1 MTKRLTLLDVC
12 EFIVDCEHKTA
23 PLAESGY
30 PSIRTP
36 NVGRGRLILDGA
48 NRVDEDIYKKWT
60 KRAVPKAGD
69 IIIAREAPVGNVA
82 LITPGQNVCLGQ
94 RTVLVRPNAKKVDN
108 AYLCYFLLGDFA
120 QNAFRAASIGCT
132 VPHLNMA
139 DIRNLMLPALPKLSV
154 QTKTAGILSAYDDL
168 IEVNQRRIAILEEMA
183 RRLFDEWFVRFRYP
197 GHEHVKIVD
206 GLPEGWERRPLGEV
220 AEVRLGKMLDAKK
233 NRGELRPYLAN
244 VNVRWGAFDLTD
256 LREMR
261 VEENEL
267 AKYGLSFGDI
277 VMCEGGEPG
286 RCALWKAQVPE
297 MTIQK
302 ALHRIRALDCID
314 PLFLYHQLY
323 NMAKT
328 RQLEGLFTGATIK
341 HLPREKLIQVMIVV
355 PPPKLIR
362 EFAALAAPLETQI
375 GTLGDAVSRAA
386 QARDLILPKLISGEI
401 EVGRGEEALSR
412 AAE

>member
-1 MTKRLTLLDVC
+1 MSATAWRDCTLGEVINLKRGYDLPQSKRRVGGYPIVSSSGITDFHDEWMVSAPGVVTGRYGTLGEVYFVRDNFWPLNTALYVSDFKGSDPR
-12 EFIVDCEHKTA
+12 FISYFLRTL
-23 PLAESGY
+23 PLASQNAAG
-30 PSIRTP
+30 
-36 NVGRGRLILDGA
+36 
-48 NRVDEDIYKKWT
+48 
-60 KRAVPKAGD
+60 AVPGLN
-69 IIIAREAPVGNVA
+69 RNHLHLLQVSVPSVT
-82 LITPGQNVCLGQ
+82 LQ
-94 RTVLVRPNAKKVDN
+94 RR
-108 AYLCYFLLGDFA
+108 
-120 QNAFRAASIGCT
+120 I
-132 VPHLNMA
+132 
-139 DIRNLMLPALPKLSV
+139 
-154 QTKTAGILSAYDDL
+154 AGILSAYDDL

-206 GLPEGWERRPLGEV
+206 GLPEGWDRRALGEV
-220 AEVRLGKMLDAKK
+220 AEIRLGKMLDAKK

-267 AKYGLSFGDI
+267 TKYGLSFGDI

-302 ALHRIRALDCID
+302 ALHRIRALDGLD
-314 PLFLYHQLY
+314 PLFLYHQLFF
-323 NMAKT
+323 MAKT

-341 HLPREKLIQVMIVV
+341 HLPKEKLIEAMIVV

-362 EFAALAAPLETQI
+362 EFAVLAAPLEAQI
-375 GTLGDAVSRAA
+375 GTLDDTISRTA
-386 QARDLILPKLISGEI
+386 QARDLLLPKLISGEI
-401 EVGRGEEALSR
+401 DVGRAEEALAR